1 MSAST
6 PTQEN
11 LVMTRYTYRYHNDS
25 IVLLKILLL
34 GLVLLLG
41 SLVFFVFVQLAAEP
55 KPLYFQLNA
64 NQQIIDP
71 VALDQKGISDT
82 ALLNWVNALV
92 IDAFSFNYSNVQKQE
107 AKLATYFSAAAMK
120 VYLELL
126 ATDQDLS
133 TIAANRFIVSIV
145 PKAAPEIIVAKAFRD
160 RFAWQIQVPARIN
173 FNNALMTAS
182 QDVVLN
188 FLVWRVPE
196 TESPLGITIA
206 TFTRTVESRMGV
218 QGRNALSF

>member
-1 MSAST
+1 MSAPT
-6 PTQEN
+6 PEA

-25 IVLLKILLL
+25 IILLKFLLL
-34 GLVLLLG
+34 GLVVLLG
-41 SLVFFVFVQLAAEP
+41 LLGFFVFVQLGTEP

-71 VALDQKGISDT
+71 VALDQKGISDP

-107 AKLATYFSAAAMK
+107 SKLAQYFSAAAMK

-126 ATDQDLS
+126 TTDQDLS
-133 TIAANRFIVSIV
+133 SIAANKFVVSIT

-160 RFAWQIQVPARIN
+160 RFAWQIQVPARIS

-206 TFTRTVESRMGV
+206 TFTRTVESRMGL
-218 QGRNALSF
+218 QSKNAVNL

>member
-6 PTQEN
+6 PET

-25 IVLLKILLL
+25 IMLLKFLLL
-34 GLVLLLG
+34 GLLILLG
-41 SLVFFVFVQLAAEP
+41 LLGFFVFVQLGSEP

-71 VALDQKGISDT
+71 VALDQKGISDP
-82 ALLNWVNALV
+82 ALLNWVNGIV
-92 IDAFSFNYSNVQKQE
+92 IDAFSFNYSNAHKQE
-107 AKLATYFSAAAMK
+107 TKLAPYFSAAAMK

-126 ATDQDLS
+126 STDQDLS
-133 TIAANRFIVSIV
+133 SIEANKFIVSIS
-145 PKAAPEIIVAKAFRD
+145 PKAAPEIVVAKAFRD
-160 RFAWQIQVPARIN
+160 RFAWQIQVPARIS
-173 FNNALMTAS
+173 FNNALMTSS
-182 QDVVLN
+182 QEVVLN

-206 TFTRTVESRMGV
+206 TFTRTVESRMGL
-218 QGRNALSF
+218 QGINAANF